1 MSVIKYNRL
10 FKVVVCGDLGVGKQ
24 TFMIRFT
31 KRFFEQ
37 DYKLTTGVD
46 FHKKTIDIQTTEG
59 IKRYNLQLWNIA
71 EQERFSSVRPMFYK
85 GALGTLLIFDLTN
98 NESFEHLPNWI
109 EEIRSNSKYGI
120 PILLIGNKCNLINER
135 VINYSDI
142 EDFAKKFNLFYLEI
156 NAKSGEKTGD
166 CFTVITY
173 LMMEIEV
180 PDELIGKN
188 GLKSTSINET

>member
-1 MSVIKYNRL
+1 MSVFEYDRL
-10 FKVVVCGDLGVGKQ
+10 FRVLVCGDSGVGRQ
-24 TFMIRFT
+24 TLVTRYT
-31 KRFFEQ
+31 KGWFEEK
-37 DYKLTTGVD
+37 YKLTTGVD
-46 FHKKTIDIQTTEG
+46 FHIKTIDIQTTEG
-59 IKRYNLQLWNIA
+59 IKRCKLQLWNIA
-71 EQERFSSVRPMFYK
+71 EQERFSSVRPMYYR

-109 EEIRSNSKYGI
+109 EEIRSNTKYGI
-120 PILLIGNKCNLINER
+120 PILLIGNKCDLINER

-156 NAKSGEKTGD
+156 SAKSGEKAGD

-173 LMMEIEV
+173 LMMGIEV

-188 GLKSTSINET
+188 GLRSTSINET